1 MTKDIGTY
9 IHSTFCHWLNCF
21 ANDPEVTKW
30 FIVLELSAGELSFR
44 NWLLVSMFS
53 KVSKVENVETLQL
66 FKWQNSWRRTNIK
79 SAVQTLNMKFV
90 LSGQVFKDSY
100 HKPVFCIVKYHNQNS
115 RVGNLSLWIR
125 EHLPKKKCFLSG
137 IARIGGGAY
146 PCPNFLAPFFYQV
159 IVLRIAFFT
168 QTSQ

>member
-1 MTKDIGTY
+1 MI
-9 IHSTFCHWLNCF
+9 
-21 ANDPEVTKW
+21 
-30 FIVLELSAGELSFR
+30 IVSELADGGLSFR

-53 KVSKVENVETLQL
+53 KVRKVENVETWQL

-137 IARIGGGAY
+137 IARIRGGAL
-146 PCPNFLAPFFYQV
+146 PELFWPFIKHVLVPKIGNLLPKTLNICMLFGHFL
-159 IVLRIAFFT
+159 L
-168 QTSQ
+168 SL